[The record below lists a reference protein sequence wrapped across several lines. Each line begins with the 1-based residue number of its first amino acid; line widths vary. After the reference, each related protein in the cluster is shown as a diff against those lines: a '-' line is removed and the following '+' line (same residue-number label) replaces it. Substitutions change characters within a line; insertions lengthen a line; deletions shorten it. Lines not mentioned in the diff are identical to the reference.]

1 MAPDTVIRSP
11 QAAAEALSTAE
22 TPENDSTISFMAQ
35 ASTVVERKASRWG
48 LAAGLA
54 IGAGLD
60 RWLKTKWITLVGL
73 LVGCVAG
80 FIELIRG
87 IIRASKET

>member
-1 MAPDTVIRSP
+1 MPSPDKNNAGKSSWLQIGRYS
-11 QAAAEALSTAE
+11 QLALAL
-22 TPENDSTISFMAQ
+22 PACI
-35 ASTVVERKASRWG
+35 V
-48 LAAGLA
+48 AGLA

-73 LVGCVAG
+73 LLGCVAG
-80 FIELIRG
+80 CIELVRG

>member
-1 MAPDTVIRSP
+1 MATSP
-11 QAAAEALSTAE
+11 SEKNGKQTSSWLQIGRYSQLALAL
-22 TPENDSTISFMAQ
+22 PACI
-35 ASTVVERKASRWG
+35 V
-48 LAAGLA
+48 AGLA

-73 LVGCVAG
+73 LLGCVAG

-87 IIRASKET
+87 IIRASKDT

>member
-1 MAPDTVIRSP
+1 MATSP
-11 QAAAEALSTAE
+11 PEKNGKEKSPWLQIGRYSQLALAL
-22 TPENDSTISFMAQ
+22 PACI
-35 ASTVVERKASRWG
+35 V
-48 LAAGLA
+48 AGLA

-60 RWLKTKWITLVGL
+60 HWLKTKWITLVGL

>member
-1 MAPDTVIRSP
+1 MPSSPDKQDQNKSP
-11 QAAAEALSTAE
+11 WLQIGRYSQLALAL
-22 TPENDSTISFMAQ
+22 PACI
-35 ASTVVERKASRWG
+35 V
-48 LAAGLA
+48 AGLA

-80 FIELIRG
+80 FVELIRG